1 MEGLDATTII
11 EVAPR
16 YLVVPA
22 AMETAVEKYLAAIC
36 AAQADVNVFSGKLE
50 LLEPTLNAK
59 SA

>member
-22 AMETAVEKYLAAIC
+22 AMETAVEKYLAAIYV
-36 AAQADVNVFSGKLE
+36 AG
-50 LLEPTLNAK
+50 
-59 SA
+59 